1 MFSFRK
7 QNAQAKKRTV
17 DQAESFEL
25 EWKAIY
31 TWLLM
36 LLVLAGGI
44 TYLTQQSTLLPIKTI
59 KLTGSFEYIDQK
71 DVEGILKPYVGE
83 GFFSLDIHAVQKSL
97 SDKAWTESV
106 SIRRVWPDQLN
117 ITIIE
122 KKPVARWDNGKL
134 ISDKAAVFVADTR
147 GFQNLPVVHTSNH
160 EPASI
165 LRQYYALSRRFDAL
179 GETIIVLRQ
188 DSRGALD
195 IELADGLV
203 IKVGR
208 DDIDHKITR
217 LITIYKQQIQP
228 RRADINQLDLRY
240 SNGFAVAWKK
250 EVLQDRDE
258 ASIWSNNNV

>member
-7 QNAQAKKRTV
+7 QNTQAKKRSVEQT
-17 DQAESFEL
+17 ESFEF

-44 TYLTQQSTLLPIKTI
+44 TYLTQQTTLLPIKTI

-71 DVEGILKPYVGE
+71 DVEGILQPYVGE

-97 SDKAWTESV
+97 SEEAWTESV
-106 SIRRVWPDQLN
+106 SIRRVWPDQLD
-117 ITIIE
+117 ITIVE
-122 KKPVARWDNGKL
+122 KRPVARWDNGKL
-134 ISDKAAVFVADTR
+134 ISDKAAVFAADTH
-147 GFQNLPVVHTSNH
+147 GFQYLPVVHASNH
-160 EPASI
+160 EAANI

-179 GETIIVLRQ
+179 DETIVGLRQ

-208 DDIDHKITR
+208 NAIDHKIAR

-250 EVLQDRDE
+250 EILENRDE
-258 ASIWSNNNV
+258 ASIWSNDNV